1 MTKSLWGNSMKSIV
15 NVISIIIIVIM
26 ALVFAFKTHYLLG
39 IALVLLLIG
48 FSLFRARANYY
59 AIRGTGLFNKGE
71 FEQSL
76 IWFEKAYES
85 KPCPEAHQIGYG
97 YILMRTG
104 NAKQAEQVLKQI
116 QNRTNNKDNRI
127 QAQCNLAT
135 SYWLQG
141 KNEECLA
148 LLEEVFEQ
156 YKNSLVYG
164 NLGYFKL
171 LNGDIEAALTF
182 NLEAYAYNADDKTIH
197 DNLAYNYYLLGQMDQ
212 AEELFALL
220 IPKAPKFADPH
231 YFYAL
236 TLEKQGKLNTA
247 AEQIQIALNKDI
259 AFITP
264 ITRDEIEQAALRLNV
279 SSEEVI

>member
-1 MTKSLWGNSMKSIV
+1 MKAII
-15 NVISIIIIVIM
+15 NVISIIIIVIV
-26 ALVFAFKTHYLLG
+26 ALVFAFKTHFLLG

-48 FSLFRARANYY
+48 FAAFRGRANYY
-59 AIRGTGLFNKGE
+59 AIRGTKLFSSNE

-76 IWFEKAYES
+76 VWFKKAYES

-104 NAKQAEQVLKQI
+104 NAKQAEQVFKQVL
-116 QNRTNNKDNRI
+116 RTTKNKDNRI

-141 KNEECLA
+141 RNEECLV

-171 LNGDIEAALTF
+171 LNGDFESALAF
-182 NLEAYAYNADDKTIH
+182 NQEAYAYNGDDKTIV
-197 DNLAYNYYLLGQMDQ
+197 DNLAYNYYMLGQLEQ
-212 AEELFALL
+212 AEEMFALL
-220 IPKAPKFADPH
+220 IPKSPKFADPH

-236 TLEKQGKLNTA
+236 TLEKLGKLDEA
-247 AEQIQIALNKDI
+247 AEQIQIAQSKDI

-264 ITRDEIEQAALRLNV
+264 IIRAEIDQAALRLNV
-279 SSEEVI
+279 SSEEVV